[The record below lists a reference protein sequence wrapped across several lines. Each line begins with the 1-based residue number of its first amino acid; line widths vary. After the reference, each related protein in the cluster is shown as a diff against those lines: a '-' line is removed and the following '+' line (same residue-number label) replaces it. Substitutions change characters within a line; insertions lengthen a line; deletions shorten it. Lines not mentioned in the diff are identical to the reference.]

1 MTKIKYNRLPFQ
13 ILKWT
18 LLSLLAFSLLYPFL
32 WMIVTSFKPESDII
46 KFPPHLLNSTYTLNA
61 YEAIWQRIPF
71 LKYYRNTLVFAG
83 LVTITSL
90 FFDTM
95 SGYAFARISFRGKK
109 VMFLLVLGTMMIPFQ
124 VIMIPLFAELY
135 KMNII
140 NTYLGLIL
148 PRATNAFG
156 IFMMRQFFI
165 TLPKGLEE
173 AARIDGCSEFR
184 IYWRIMLPLCKPA
197 IISLAIFHFMYNWND
212 LLYPLLLTTSDE
224 MRTLP
229 AGLALFMGQHV
240 IEYAILMAGAC
251 LSLLPIFI
259 AYIFAQK
266 YFVQGI
272 AMTGLKG

>member
-1 MTKIKYNRLPFQ
+1 MTKLKYNKLIFQ
-13 ILKWT
+13 ILKWV
-18 LLSLLAFSLLYPFL
+18 LLSLLALSLLYPFL
-32 WMIVTSFKPESDII
+32 WMIVTSFKPEPDII
-46 KFPPHLLNSTYTLNA
+46 KFPPKLLNSTYTLTA
-61 YEAIWQRIPF
+61 YQSIWQRIPF

-95 SGYAFARISFRGKK
+95 AGYAFARISFRGKK

-173 AARIDGCSEFR
+173 AARIDGCNEFR

-240 IEYAILMAGAC
+240 IEYAIIMAGAC

>member
-1 MTKIKYNRLPFQ
+1 MTRTYQKNLPFQ
-13 ILKWT
+13 MLKWI
-18 LLSLLAFSLLYPFL
+18 LLSALALIVLYPFL
-32 WMIVTSFKPESDII
+32 WMIVTSLKPEPAIV
-46 KFPPHLLNSTYTLNA
+46 KYPPRLFNSAFTIDA
-61 YEAIWQRIPF
+61 YQSIWQRIPF
-71 LKYYRNTLVFAG
+71 LKYYRNTLAFAG
-83 LVTITSL
+83 MVTITSL
-90 FFDTM
+90 LFDTM
-95 SGYAFARISFRGKK
+95 SGYAFARLSFPGKNL
-109 VMFLLVLGTMMIPFQ
+109 MFLLVLGTLMIPFQ
-124 VIMIPLFAELY
+124 VIMIPLFAELF
-135 KMNII
+135 KLKII

-156 IFMMRQFFI
+156 IFMMRQFFV

-173 AARIDGCSEFR
+173 AARIDGCGEFR
-184 IYWRIMLPLCKPA
+184 IYWSIMLPLCKPA

-229 AGLALFMGQHV
+229 SGLALFMGQHV
-240 IEYAILMAGAC
+240 VEYAILMAGSC

-259 AYIFAQK
+259 AYVFAQK